1 MVSNSSVT
9 PWMAT
14 HQAPWSMGFPRQEY
28 WSWLPFPP
36 SGDLLSPGIEPASP
50 LAPTLAD
57 EFSIVKSPRKSLRC
71 ILMPIR
77 ILRDWFSSVPHSCL
91 TLHDP
96 MDCSTPGFPVHHQ
109 LWELTQTHVHPVSEA
124 IQPSHPLSSPSPSTF
139 NLSEHQ
145 GLFK

>member
-1 MVSNSSVT
+1 
-9 PWMAT
+9 
-14 HQAPWSMGFPRQEY
+14 MGFPRQEY

-50 LAPTLAD
+50 LAPTLAN
-57 EFSIVKSPRKSLRC
+57 EFSIMKSPRKSLRC

-77 ILRDWFSSVPHSCL
+77 ILRDRFSSVPHLCL

-109 LWELTQTHVHPVSEA
+109 LWELTQTHVHPVSLC
-124 IQPSHPLSSPSPSTF
+124 HPLLLPPSIFLSIRVFSNESVLHIRWPKCRSFSLSISP
-139 NLSEHQ
+139 
-145 GLFK
+145 